1 MDWYSWLSK
10 TNLEPTIVCDYGL
23 AFLRNELQKDDLT
36 YFNHEFLQSIGI
48 SVARHRLEILKLARR
63 ELKGSI
69 HGFSRLVSAVNRTR
83 KLITRNIS
91 KLGSPFP
98 FHTAPDRSLY
108 QNHWS
113 GALKRISIKA
123 KQKQQDQKAIMIS
136 SRNMKWSGTT
146 NTTSHHSGS
155 EHLDRKMQERIVYP
169 NWSPMV
175 SRSTDNGQVK
185 ERSGYDICKSPTEF
199 RAIDRLGLSPQVNY
213 YRSGK
218 VADRDGVESPWSL
231 MFQDMKPT

>member
-10 TNLEPTIVCDYGL
+10 ANLEPTIVCDYGL
-23 AFLRNELQKDDLT
+23 AFMRNELQKDDLS

-91 KLGSPFP
+91 KLGSPSP
-98 FHTAPDRSLY
+98 FHTKPDRSPY
-108 QNHWS
+108 RNHWS
-113 GALKRISIKA
+113 GVLTRISIKA
-123 KQKQQDQKAIMIS
+123 KQKQQDQEAVMI
-136 SRNMKWSGTT
+136 T
-146 NTTSHHSGS
+146 
-155 EHLDRKMQERIVYP
+155 RKMQEGIVYP

-175 SRSTDNGQVK
+175 SRSTDNGQGK
-185 ERSGYDICKSPTEF
+185 ERSGCICKSPSEF
-199 RAIDRLGLSPQVNY
+199 RAIERLGLSPQVNY

-218 VADRDGVESPWSL
+218 IADRDGVESPWSL
-231 MFQDMKPT
+231 MFHDMKPT